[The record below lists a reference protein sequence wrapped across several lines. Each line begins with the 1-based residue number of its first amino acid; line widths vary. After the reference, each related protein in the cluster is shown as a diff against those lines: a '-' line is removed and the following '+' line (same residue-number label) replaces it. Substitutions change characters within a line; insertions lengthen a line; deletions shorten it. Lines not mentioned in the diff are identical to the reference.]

1 MLQDFM
7 ETMRKQV
14 SAMLE
19 SMNTG
24 ANVGAGGQQSGNF
37 QAGGPE
43 ATPNPA
49 ERKRMRPGMIPFGIN
64 KDVNM
69 ENGPTPVTIQHL
81 PAMPK
86 VLVIQQVVADGR
98 G

>member
-1 MLQDFM
+1 MPQDFM

-14 SAMLE
+14 SVLLE
-19 SMNTG
+19 SMKLG
-24 ANVGAGGQQSGNF
+24 ANGGAGGQQLCNF

-49 ERKRMRPGMIPFGIN
+49 ERKRMRLGLLPVGTN

-69 ENGPTPVTIQHL
+69 ENGLTPITI
-81 PAMPK
+81 P
-86 VLVIQQVVADGR
+86 VATMETLGSSIPPEES
-98 G
+98 